1 MQSPAL
7 RNALLELHRTL
18 LAADRRDYERLRG
31 RVSDGEF
38 LEAVL
43 KDPYFAW
50 LGPLTSVIALLDE
63 LEAEGKEAGKDWLER
78 VRALLTPAGGEDF
91 HRRYEA
97 SLQRHPE
104 VVVAH
109 GAVVRALSG

>member
-1 MQSPAL
+1 MVL
-7 RNALLELHRTL
+7 RQALLQLHRTL
-18 LAADRRDYERLRG
+18 LEADRRDYERLRG

-50 LGPLTSVIALLDE
+50 LGPLTGAIALLDE
-63 LEAEGKEAGKDWLER
+63 LEADGKEAGRDWLQR
-78 VRALLTPAGGEDF
+78 LRALLTPAGGEDF

-109 GAVVRALSG
+109 GAVMRALSG

>member
-1 MQSPAL
+1 MD
-7 RNALLELHRTL
+7 LHRTL
-18 LAADRRDYERLRG
+18 LEAERRDYERLRG
-31 RVSDGEF
+31 RVSDGQF
-38 LEAVL
+38 LDAVL

-50 LGPLTSVIALLDE
+50 LGPLTSLIAMLDE
-63 LEAEGKEAGKDWLER
+63 LEAEGHEAGKDWLAR

-91 HRRYEA
+91 HRRYES

-109 GAVVRALSG
+109 GAVMRALPG